1 MVYALALIISY
12 AIVRFS
18 SWATEQRRGIGLTLE
33 FAFWSVF
40 SVTSLLACAVQT
52 SLYHQ
57 VGDQM
62 DDFFYPLLF
71 RCRFSYLLMQD
82 ELYLVLNFCMFGVCP
97 TESNIVWFYFIS
109 YSPVCKH

>member
-1 MVYALALIISY
+1 
-12 AIVRFS
+12 
-18 SWATEQRRGIGLTLE
+18 
-33 FAFWSVF
+33 
-40 SVTSLLACAVQT
+40 
-52 SLYHQ
+52 
-57 VGDQM
+57 M

-82 ELYLVLNFCMFGVCP
+82 ELYLVLNFCMFGVYP